1 MMMTRINRALLVAT
15 LVAGTFVGLDAG
27 AQSIDPNAPL
37 KAYAEKVLP
46 RCPDGNIV
54 LEAQPGG
61 APAGFSLFTVTVRS
75 SDQYCGTKKYL
86 LYSPKSQQVVI
97 GSIIQLPKDNRPLAT
112 RVAAET
118 SSRLGHAVSANIAP
132 FPLPDGLKSVSIVRD
147 TPFGPF
153 AYLGFIDSAERFLI
167 VGFRGLLT
175 NDPGKVLKEALGS
188 SAGARRGNASSKVEI
203 LELSDFQCPT
213 CANAHAKV
221 EPFIQKNLSK
231 INYVRLDLPLF
242 EHHEWAVQAAM
253 GARALQKVA
262 PAKYWSYVDYVFKN
276 QEQIG
281 ARKNFD
287 AVLKEWLED
296 NDVSWDAINKIYSNK
311 AERTAL
317 LDQVSRAFAVGI
329 ASTPTFIVNG
339 QIMGFGPEGQFT
351 IDAIKNA
358 VNKAPTP
365 AATSK
370 KSSKSSKSSK

>member
-1 MMMTRINRALLVAT
+1 MIMKRINRALLVAT
-15 LVAGTFVGLDAG
+15 LVAGTFAGADAG
-27 AQSIDPNAPL
+27 AQSVDPNAPL
-37 KAYAEKVLP
+37 RKYAEKVLP
-46 RCPDGNIV
+46 RCPDGNVIV
-54 LEAQPGG
+54 EPQPGA
-61 APAGFSLFTVTVRS
+61 APAGFGIFTVTVRS
-75 SDQYCGTKKYL
+75 SDQYCGSKKYL
-86 LYSPKSQQVVI
+86 IYSPKSQQVVI

-112 RVAAET
+112 RIAAET
-118 SSRLGHAVSANIAP
+118 GSRLGKAVTANISP

-153 AYLGFIDSAERFLI
+153 SYLGFVDSSERFLI

-175 NDPGKVLKEALGS
+175 NDPAKVLRDALGTA
-188 SAGARRGNASSKVEI
+188 AGARRGNAASKVEI

-231 INYVRLDLPLF
+231 LNYVRLDLPLF

-262 PAKYWSYVDYVFKN
+262 PAKYWQYVDYVFKN

-281 ARKNFD
+281 ARNNFD
-287 AVLKEWLED
+287 AVIKEWMED
-296 NDVSWDAINKIYSNK
+296 NDVSWAEINKIYSNK

-317 LDQVSRAFAVGI
+317 LEQVSRAFAVGI
-329 ASTPTFIVNG
+329 ASTPTFVVNG

-358 VNKAPTP
+358 VNNAPAVKAAP
-365 AATSK
+365 SK
-370 KSSKSSKSSK
+370 KSTKSK